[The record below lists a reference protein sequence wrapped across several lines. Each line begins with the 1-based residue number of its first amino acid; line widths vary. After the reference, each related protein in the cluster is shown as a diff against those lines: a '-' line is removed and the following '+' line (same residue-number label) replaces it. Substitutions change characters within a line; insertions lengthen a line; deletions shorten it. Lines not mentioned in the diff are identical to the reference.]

1 MRRNRVYFEG
11 FRLDSAGLSRVDP
24 FGRSEPVVLGAR
36 AFDLLSL
43 LVDRR
48 GEVVPKEAIMQAV
61 WPGLAIEDG
70 NLTVQI
76 STLRRVLDRDRATG
90 SCIQTIAGRGY
101 RFLLPVS
108 EVENSD
114 AQKAAKI
121 ALPSKPSIAVLPFE
135 NLSGDPEQDYFAD
148 GMVEEIITA
157 LSRIR
162 WLFVIARNSSFSYKG
177 QAVDIK
183 RVGEELGVHYV
194 LEGSVRKAS
203 DRVRITVQ
211 LIETATGAHLWS
223 EHFDS
228 PLRDVFELQDNVAAS
243 VAGAI
248 EPTLQAAEVHR
259 SSGRATGDVT
269 AYDLY
274 LRALPHLAARQ
285 KERLFEALTLLR
297 EAIDRDPQC
306 GPALAEAAQC
316 HFEFDLNGWTEDREA
331 NLRTG
336 LALAHRA
343 LHAAP
348 NDPDVIANVA
358 FVMAYFGEDIDAATA
373 LIDRAL
379 VLNPSCARGW
389 YWSGVL
395 RNWIGRPDLAVN
407 YFETCLRLSP
417 RGQFAYY
424 LTGYGIALF
433 FARRFED
440 AATKLLESLAQQPDY
455 VLSLRFLA
463 ASYAHLGKVEETK
476 STIRRLRMIT
486 TALIDNGSRYRKNEL
501 REIYLSGLRRA
512 VDIAESA

>member
-1 MRRNRVYFEG
+1 
-11 FRLDSAGLSRVDP
+11 
-24 FGRSEPVVLGAR
+24 

-48 GEVVPKEAIMQAV
+48 GEVVPKETIMQAV

-162 WLFVIARNSSFSYKG
+162 WLFVIAHNSSFSYKG

-211 LIETATGAHLWS
+211 LIETATGAH
-223 EHFDS
+223 
-228 PLRDVFELQDNVAAS
+228 
-243 VAGAI
+243 
-248 EPTLQAAEVHR
+248 
-259 SSGRATGDVT
+259 
-269 AYDLY
+269 
-274 LRALPHLAARQ
+274 
-285 KERLFEALTLLR
+285 
-297 EAIDRDPQC
+297 
-306 GPALAEAAQC
+306 
-316 HFEFDLNGWTEDREA
+316 
-331 NLRTG
+331 
-336 LALAHRA
+336 
-343 LHAAP
+343 
-348 NDPDVIANVA
+348 
-358 FVMAYFGEDIDAATA
+358 
-373 LIDRAL
+373 
-379 VLNPSCARGW
+379 
-389 YWSGVL
+389 
-395 RNWIGRPDLAVN
+395 
-407 YFETCLRLSP
+407 
-417 RGQFAYY
+417 
-424 LTGYGIALF
+424 
-433 FARRFED
+433 
-440 AATKLLESLAQQPDY
+440 
-455 VLSLRFLA
+455 
-463 ASYAHLGKVEETK
+463 
-476 STIRRLRMIT
+476 
-486 TALIDNGSRYRKNEL
+486 
-501 REIYLSGLRRA
+501 
-512 VDIAESA
+512 